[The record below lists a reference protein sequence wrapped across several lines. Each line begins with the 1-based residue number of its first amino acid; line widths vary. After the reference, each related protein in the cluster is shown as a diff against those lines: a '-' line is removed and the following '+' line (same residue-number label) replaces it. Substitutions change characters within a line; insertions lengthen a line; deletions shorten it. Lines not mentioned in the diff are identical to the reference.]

1 MLLCYIGNEALSVV
15 SEDPSIFD
23 SSYGSSHLMKT
34 DMTSEGDFSQG
45 SKESP
50 EAVEQDWLHQGG
62 RATIKRENEHVNG
75 SRRKQKEM
83 DVPKQ
88 LVKFTSDG
96 LAIDEEVAKYLS
108 TLTGVAEVISIVG
121 IVDLAR
127 SYVRML
133 NNNESVCLRE
143 AAKDMTETQLNHAF
157 REAWDEFQ
165 SCVQTA
171 IIDQLPMETELE
183 EIHSQAQQCAMK
195 TYEKYTS
202 FFIDMQKTL
211 DKKSELL
218 VLIENNREVLLKK
231 NYEKSELKCRKEFYM
246 LKNKHIGPVMDYT
259 GKKAFEKMGR
269 QVNQLIEEYEQLSG
283 MGPAKENTFSKL
295 CETELVD
302 LLTFSFQATIRFIEQ
317 QYAERKAKIQV
328 FVGDLKK
335 TADIM
340 DKLQMN
346 STIANVAGSS
356 AAVAGSVLT
365 ITGLALLPF
374 TFGASA
380 VLTGVGVGV
389 GVAGGVTTVTADICR
404 SVKNK
409 NFNND
414 VKETHEK
421 IMQDL
426 NYIAELLRYVCDQ
439 LSQQK
444 EAGDSNWVDHVFRL
458 FALGNFVG
466 VLDDILGVG
475 IRVAANVARVA
486 GIVVAAL
493 AMVLDVYAII
503 KKSIQIHKGCKTER
517 AKEIRDLAQS
527 IEEELTNVED
537 FIAQMKKQKK
547 DIR

>member
-1 MLLCYIGNEALSVV
+1 
-15 SEDPSIFD
+15 
-23 SSYGSSHLMKT
+23 
-34 DMTSEGDFSQG
+34 
-45 SKESP
+45 
-50 EAVEQDWLHQGG
+50 
-62 RATIKRENEHVNG
+62 
-75 SRRKQKEM
+75 
-83 DVPKQ
+83 
-88 LVKFTSDG
+88 
-96 LAIDEEVAKYLS
+96 
-108 TLTGVAEVISIVG
+108 
-121 IVDLAR
+121 
-127 SYVRML
+127 
-133 NNNESVCLRE
+133 
-143 AAKDMTETQLNHAF
+143 
-157 REAWDEFQ
+157 
-165 SCVQTA
+165 
-171 IIDQLPMETELE
+171 
-183 EIHSQAQQCAMK
+183 
-195 TYEKYTS
+195 
-202 FFIDMQKTL
+202 
-211 DKKSELL
+211 
-218 VLIENNREVLLKK
+218 
-231 NYEKSELKCRKEFYM
+231 
-246 LKNKHIGPVMDYT
+246 
-259 GKKAFEKMGR
+259 
-269 QVNQLIEEYEQLSG
+269 
-283 MGPAKENTFSKL
+283 
-295 CETELVD
+295 
-302 LLTFSFQATIRFIEQ
+302 IRFIEQ

-426 NYIAELLRYVCDQ
+426 NYIAELLRYVCNQ